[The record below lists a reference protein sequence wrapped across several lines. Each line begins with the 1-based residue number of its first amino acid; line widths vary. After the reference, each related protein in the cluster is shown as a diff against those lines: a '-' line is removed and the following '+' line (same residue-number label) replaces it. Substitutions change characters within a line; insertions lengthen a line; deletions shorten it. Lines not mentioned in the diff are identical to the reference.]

1 MYYTLKTGV
10 NQLVKSLLGN
20 DLINF
25 IKGKKTGKYK
35 SISSEER
42 EHLQSIVDDFVIKKS
57 GYGSD
62 FNIKD
67 WASGIDILN
76 DKSVDFLSNI
86 KDGDNIM
93 EGLANSMG
101 KTTKAVTSSGAEI
114 ELTGNKYKDFFNKTK
129 ESLSTFGK
137 VAKNGLKSFGLG
149 LLGTVANIGINAA
162 VGYAIEAAISAWQKY
177 SNMQETAIEKSQN
190 ATQKLQENQNKIK
203 STQSVLNDI
212 QSNKVI
218 DTNGNEIT
226 RFEQLSRGVN
236 SLGENVSLTASEF
249 EEYNS
254 ILNSMTGAGLNATTS
269 MANLEK
275 QVKDLRRSANSD
287 SLTGLGDWVEG
298 FNAKNNQMYT
308 NATKEVG
315 FQQKLS
321 ALNKIYNDPEDA
333 SDKIEQVTQMG
344 FWEKLANNIATG
356 EMAIAAGQ
364 TASEEARESLL
375 NSADKIRDE
384 LVASET
390 DIKALEEIA
399 KEYSIDIFDDNG
411 KIDYGKYKSD
421 KVQEQLADVR
431 ANLESQVESMVR
443 ESSGFLQAMFENS
456 PEFKD
461 ISSTAANA
469 IGQIFGNI
477 DYDTI
482 SKYMLDSNGMLS
494 QQMMKDW
501 VKDISEGAKDKGVQE
516 QLSQLFNLDAESN
529 NKTFKAYEKQANQL
543 LNGITQKVPG
553 ISKELL
559 KNATGIED
567 TLNSARQNYK
577 KVLDTVGFD
586 FAKQLNLNDLK
597 LAADIISQQDVENAQ
612 QLSKAMQAA
621 KEAAF
626 DINANPLFDK
636 IAVTKETANS
646 GDDYV
651 KATTYLKEA
660 KEMFDKGLVGT
671 DDFKSIAKYFSPT
684 GSEDPANFLENYGK
698 AARYLTEDSSG
709 VKAFLKDLE
718 NKGYASLQKMAD
730 GTEKWS
736 FSMKDLY
743 ESSQNMGMG
752 FEFFMDMFGRLEDYG
767 FSNNFVTSQ
776 EQGIQKIVDKTVEL
790 SKEKQKLAEMERT
803 GKYRELDDQ
812 GIMREMLV
820 NDTVLN
826 AQREKVA
833 SLEADVESV
842 SQNLE
847 QFVNDSIDAT
857 VAKVEQSK
865 EVFDILKQKYDEL
878 EADPNKYGE
887 NTEAVKKKLTE
898 QLKTFAAEA
907 GLELDGNLNIVNKDE
922 VQSELESEPVE
933 LPIDINASFDEVKEK
948 AQNSLNEVQKM
959 VFSDSSITKVPI
971 TLDLEADN
979 AANID
984 AQIASII
991 ASVDKLKNENGIIDI
1006 SAPGAQDVINV
1017 LMALIARKQE
1027 IAQPVIMS
1035 VDTGKLDGDLATVIG
1050 KLQEFQTAYNELERL
1065 NTLKAAGINVDTSDA
1080 QTKLNNITS
1089 EIQNLDGKQA
1099 EIMAKVVPDTSS
1111 VDSISAT
1118 LSSMEPEVLV
1128 NIGVN
1133 SDAIANYNPEDK
1145 DADVNYHVEDSKIQ
1159 AYDPPDKD
1167 AIVKYSPDTSGLPTS
1182 FTPITRTVNYVKGSD
1197 PGKASGTMLS
1207 PAHVNGT
1214 AYNTLNMSPAHASG
1228 NVAIQRDEK
1237 ALVNEL
1243 PKPESIVRDGIW
1255 SIIPGGAHVEQLK
1268 KGDIIF
1274 NGEQTEQLLKHGSIS
1289 GHGRAYADGTVGN
1302 VRDLVRKPLSA
1313 YAGGAGHGQFWG
1325 GASATTASSSS
1336 KKDKTTNQISK
1347 NTKETAD
1354 TVKDISNELSNY
1366 EDWIE
1371 RRFKAIESEFAHLEA
1386 VFERMSHLPDRLAKA
1401 YDLLAKNKEYIN
1413 TVNSSKST
1421 YQAHLDR
1428 IKGQGLSQDIIDKIQ
1443 NGSLEI
1449 SNYSEETKKLI
1460 SEYETYYN
1468 KLRDCSSQYDELL
1481 AKQAELVQS
1490 TLDSI
1495 TDYYDM
1501 MNGVDESSKDILEAQ
1516 RELYEKLGVSVT
1528 AQDQKDSVNNSIKEQ
1543 EKITDRLAAQ
1553 VEAYASQIESLISS
1567 GYMERYSKEYYA
1579 AHETL
1584 NGLKQEL
1591 LESQSALIEFQDK
1604 LYELEYAGIQNLIN
1618 GFERAVD
1625 KLDAKIAYIKSKDE
1639 KVSESLYQEQI
1650 NANNSQIREKMKLKA
1665 KKEKEQALYDV
1676 GSTRYQEL
1684 ADEINNL
1691 DKETYELLTTNEE
1704 LKDSIFELR
1713 FADLEKEIKG
1723 YQDLRNEI
1731 EDFRSLLDEEAFF
1744 DKNGAI
1750 TEDGLANLAL
1760 LQQGMISAKKEIADY
1775 REGLDKL
1782 QESFDNGV
1790 ISETEYNEKSAEYRE
1805 GIRDSIKDVNDYE
1818 DSLKDLYIT
1827 QMSKEVE
1834 ALNEVIEKRKEAL
1847 KRKADYYDYDK
1858 KLKSETKDVN
1868 LLKAQIA
1875 ALEGS
1880 NNLSAKSEVK
1890 RLKEQLAEAEDQ
1902 LNETKRQ
1909 HSLDMQEQGYDGL
1922 SSDLEKML
1930 EDTQYEITH
1939 NADKQQE
1946 VISNMLNNVVNMY
1959 ANAYDKINSIIANT
1973 GFVGSSGFNTNQGQ
1987 LGSQSGA
1994 VSQNNQATQ
2003 HQSNVKPSGSAS
2015 STVTKPIENDKNYH
2029 DKVEQELDKKP
2040 NTDNRLVAEVKLSTT
2055 SITLEEGKSTRI
2067 SCTVRPNDAKN
2078 KSILWDTSDT
2088 RIISVSDSGTITAL
2102 RPGSCLV
2109 TAATLDGSGIKVSAG
2124 VTVTKKPEP
2133 PKPQP
2138 QAPSVSTGS
2147 GGDGKPNVG
2156 DAVTFVSGRYYY
2168 SSDGNSPSG
2177 NQMLGQTVYIGHI
2190 NNKPWATRPY
2200 AIYRDKAFKQGLGWV
2215 TLDQI
2220 KGYKKGTKSVPKD
2233 GIAWTQEGSS
2243 GKSKPELIV
2252 RKKDG
2257 AIITDVHRGDAI
2269 IPNNLTEN
2277 LFEWGAL
2284 SPKQMLGDMM
2294 MKPVMPMINNKPELN
2309 VVNNYDS
2316 LIRVDG
2322 NVDNN
2327 VLTELKH
2334 YEKEFL
2340 NKSRDYTMN
2349 YFNRELRKGGFRK

>member
-1 MYYTLKTGV
+1 M
-10 NQLVKSLLGN
+10 LGN
-20 DLINF
+20 GLIKF
-25 IKGKKTGKYK
+25 GKNIFGSGSKYSKASDKELARYKQITK
-35 SISSEER
+35 SYKNR
-42 EHLQSIVDDFVIKKS
+42 KKQF
-57 GYGSD
+57 GD
-62 FNIKD
+62 KFDVNK
-67 WASGIDILN
+67 WASTWSELDDNAI
-76 DKSVDFLSNI
+76 KFFSNI

-203 STQSVLNDI
+203 SAQSVLNDI

-298 FNAKNNQMYT
+298 FNAKNNQLYSDS
-308 NATKEVG
+308 TKEIG
-315 FQQKLS
+315 YQQQLSVLNKLKSKNISGLKKHSFWDDLS
-321 ALNKIYNDPEDA
+321 ASIR
-333 SDKIEQVTQMG
+333 T
-344 FWEKLANNIATG
+344 ANELT
-356 EMAIAAGQ
+356 
-364 TASEEARESLL
+364 TASNSGIKEAEKHLKEAVKIQKENVLSRTDAESLKKL
-375 NSADKIRDE
+375 
-384 LVASET
+384 
-390 DIKALEEIA
+390 A
-399 KEYSIDIFDDNG
+399 KEYSLDIFDKKGEIDSKKLDN
-411 KIDYGKYKSD
+411 KEIK
-421 KVQEQLADVR
+421 QQLEDVR

-482 SKYMLDSNGMLS
+482 SKHMLDSNGMLS

-501 VKDISEGAKDKGVQE
+501 VKDISVGAKDKGVQE

-529 NKTFKAYEKQANQL
+529 NKTFKAYEKQANNL
-543 LNGITQKVPG
+543 LDGITKKVPG

-586 FAKQLNLNDLK
+586 FTKQLNLNDLD
-597 LAADIISQQDVENAQ
+597 LAAEIISQQDVKNAE

-621 KEAAF
+621 KQAAF
-626 DINANPLFDK
+626 DINANPIFDK
-636 IAVTKETANS
+636 IAEAKETKNS

-812 GIMREMLV
+812 GIMREKLV

-857 VAKVEQSK
+857 IAKVEQSK

-887 NTEAVKKKLTE
+887 NTEAVKKKLAE
-898 QLKTFAAEA
+898 QLKTFAADA

-971 TLDLEADN
+971 TLDLEEDN

-1080 QTKLNNITS
+1080 QTKLSNITS

-1118 LSSMEPEVLV
+1118 LSSMKPEVLV

-1207 PAHVNGT
+1207 PAHANGT
-1214 AYNTLNMSPAHASG
+1214 AYNTLNISPAHAGG
-1228 NVAIQRDEK
+1228 NVAIQKDEK

-1255 SIIPGGAHVEQLK
+1255 SIIPGGAHIEQLK

-1289 GHGRAYADGTVGN
+1289 GHGRAYVDGTAN

-1313 YAGGAGHGQFWG
+1313 YVSGSGHGQFWG
-1325 GASATTASSSS
+1325 GAATTTSSS
-1336 KKDKTTNQISK
+1336 KTDKTTNKISK
-1347 NTKETAD
+1347 NTKKTAD

-1591 LESQSALIEFQDK
+1591 LESQSALVEFQDK

-1665 KKEKEQALYDV
+1665 KKEKEQSLYDV

-1744 DKNGAI
+1744 DKKGAI

-1875 ALEGS
+1875 ALDGS

-1930 EDTQYEITH
+1930 EDTQYEIIH

-1959 ANAYDKINSIIANT
+1959 ANAYDKINSIISNT

-2200 AIYRDKAFKQGLGWV
+2200 AIYRDKALKQGLGWV

>member
-1 MYYTLKTGV
+1 M
-10 NQLVKSLLGN
+10 LGN
-20 DLINF
+20 QLINF
-25 IKGKKTGKYK
+25 IKDKNGKKYGSVSKK
-35 SISSEER
+35 ER
-42 EHLQSIVDDFVIKKS
+42 EHLQSIVDEFAAQKHR
-57 GYGSD
+57 YGSE

-76 DKSVDFLSNI
+76 DKSVDFLSNV

-203 STQSVLNDI
+203 SAQSVLNDI

-298 FNAKNNQMYT
+298 FNAKNNQLYSDS
-308 NATKEVG
+308 TKEIG
-315 FQQKLS
+315 YQQQLSVLNKLKSKNISGLKKHSFWDDLS
-321 ALNKIYNDPEDA
+321 ASIR
-333 SDKIEQVTQMG
+333 T
-344 FWEKLANNIATG
+344 ANELT
-356 EMAIAAGQ
+356 
-364 TASEEARESLL
+364 TASNSGIKEAEKHLKE
-375 NSADKIRDE
+375 ADKIQKENVLSR
-384 LVASET
+384 T
-390 DIKALEEIA
+390 DAESLKKLA
-399 KEYSIDIFDDNG
+399 KEYSLDIFDKKG
-411 KIDYGKYKSD
+411 EIDSKKLNN
-421 KVQEQLADVR
+421 KEIKQQLEDVR

-461 ISSTAANA
+461 ISSSAANA

-501 VKDISEGAKDKGVQE
+501 VKDISVGAKDKGVQD

-529 NKTFKAYEKQANQL
+529 NKTFKAYEKQANNL
-543 LNGITQKVPG
+543 LDGITKKVPG

-586 FAKQLNLNDLK
+586 FTKQLNLNDLD
-597 LAADIISQQDVENAQ
+597 LAAEIISQQDVKNAE

-621 KEAAF
+621 KQAAF
-626 DINANPLFDK
+626 DINANPIFDK
-636 IAVTKETANS
+636 IAEAKETKNS

-812 GIMREMLV
+812 GIMREKLV

-833 SLEADVESV
+833 SLESDI
-842 SQNLE
+842 E
-847 QFVNDSIDAT
+847 QFVNESIEAT
-857 VAKVEQSK
+857 VTKVEQSK

-887 NTEAVKKKLTE
+887 NTEAVKKKLAE
-898 QLKTFAAEA
+898 QLKTFAADA

-971 TLDLEADN
+971 TLDLEEDN

-1080 QTKLNNITS
+1080 QTKLSNITS

-1118 LSSMEPEVLV
+1118 LSSMKPEVLV

-1207 PAHVNGT
+1207 PAHANGT
-1214 AYNTLNMSPAHASG
+1214 AYNTLNISPAHAGG
-1228 NVAIQRDEK
+1228 NVAIQKDEK

-1289 GHGRAYADGTVGN
+1289 GHGRAYADGTVN

-1313 YAGGAGHGQFWG
+1313 YVSGSGHGQFWG
-1325 GASATTASSSS
+1325 GAATTTSSS
-1336 KKDKTTNQISK
+1336 KTDKTTNKISK
-1347 NTKETAD
+1347 NTKKTAD

-1591 LESQSALIEFQDK
+1591 LESQSALVEFQDK

-1665 KKEKEQALYDV
+1665 KKEKEQSLYDV

-1744 DKNGAI
+1744 DKKGAI

-1875 ALEGS
+1875 ALDGS

-1930 EDTQYEITH
+1930 EDTQYEIIH

-1959 ANAYDKINSIIANT
+1959 ANAYDKINSIISNT

-2200 AIYRDKAFKQGLGWV
+2200 AIYRDKALKQGLGWV

>member
-1 MYYTLKTGV
+1 MINNFNNTIPQVSKNVDTLFKQTDKGS
-10 NQLVKSLLGN
+10 NFF
-20 DLINF
+20 DLIKDFYSADNF
-25 IKGKKTGKYK
+25 KNDPFKDFVDGLDNTQISAMTAGDALEQYKK
-35 SISSEER
+35 
-42 EHLQSIVDDFVIKKS
+42 HLQETSKATSKLASLKGIAKGALGFLGASALNIGASMAATYAIDFAIKKWDEYANAQEHAIEAGEKAS
-57 GYGSD
+57 SK
-62 FNIKD
+62 IKENYD
-67 WASGIDILN
+67 SIAS
-76 DKSVDFLSNI
+76 SNQW
-86 KDGDNIM
+86 KNTNL
-93 EGLANSMG
+93 ERF
-101 KTTKAVTSSGAEI
+101 I
-114 ELTGNKYKDFFNKTK
+114 ELAKGVSSAGMNM
-129 ESLSTFGK
+129 SLSTDEF
-137 VAKNGLKSFGLG
+137 AEYQTLASGLADTLPNLVTGFNNLGQPIIKAATDIKHLNQAFRDNDVKKYKENIKESKDVLKAFQAQYDKS
-149 LLGTVANIGINAA
+149 A
-162 VGYAIEAAISAWQKY
+162 QH
-177 SNMQETAIEKSQN
+177 AIEKSGQKQKQAAYKAIIDKYYYNEEQKKKGKEVDDINLNTIKYDGFNNVDAGQALNELGIKVTTEEIEKNIDTIVN
-190 ATQKLQENQNKIK
+190 AYESGQQKIEEFASSVKSVLPSYLNVSDDYINLISKNANISDLMQSTISSFDAETVQEFLTTPEQIESWAKNVTKGLENSEVQSSINQLFSLDKHKSEMSFKDYKKYANELSDFIGKNVEGISENQIKKGLGIDDYLTDFESTYNKLKDIDKEFADTIKIEDYALAEKIISEQDISTVEEFTAALALAKQEAGSFSLNSFVSEVGNAMALVDQLNAALANSFTGKGLNVEFEVDKESGLITLTGDIENLKNAYQDLDGYDPSLLFEKTANGVHVNREALRALQAQEEALNKKKWMQDKIDLQKKLNEAIKIQQGLEQGTPEWYNSQDSIDSLKSQIETVELLSSAYDGATSAYQKWLAAQSGGEEGDMFRTVSETMKERGAELYKEGRYNTEEFRAIANYFSYEDLSTAPIEKLVEAYKQASNARDRYFTGNKQGIDNFMHDMETISKNEGKNWIKETEDGFIEFDTGADEEIAKRFNLSKEAVQAIFRAASEYNDKIRIGDTSSVDDLTQKLQEATEKANQAKESLKSLQEEGKI
-203 STQSVLNDI
+203 STDI
-212 QSNKVI
+212 KFDVDVSELDNVDI
-218 DTNGNEIT
+218 DERISSLEKLKEEAIIKFGADSSEVEYVN
-226 RFEQLSRGVN
+226 QL
-236 SLGENVSLTASEF
+236 LDE
-249 EEYNS
+249 
-254 ILNSMTGAGLNATTS
+254 
-269 MANLEK
+269 ANLRK
-275 QVKDLRRSANSD
+275 QQLENETVAGVSVQINNESD
-287 SLTGLGDWVEG
+287 IETLG
-298 FNAKNNQMYT
+298 
-308 NATKEVG
+308 
-315 FQQKLS
+315 QKLS
-321 ALNKIYNDPEDA
+321 
-333 SDKIEQVTQMG
+333 
-344 FWEKLANNIATG
+344 
-356 EMAIAAGQ
+356 
-364 TASEEARESLL
+364 SLP
-375 NSADKIRDE
+375 KDE
-384 LVASET
+384 TTNV
-390 DIKALEEIA
+390 
-399 KEYSIDIFDDNG
+399 SIDIQNE
-411 KIDYGKYKSD
+411 
-421 KVQEQLADVR
+421 EQLDNVV
-431 ANLESQVESMVR
+431 NQVNTIPQDTPVNISFSVSNE
-443 ESSGFLQAMFENS
+443 EQAFALKE
-456 PEFKD
+456 K
-461 ISSTAANA
+461 
-469 IGQIFGNI
+469 
-477 DYDTI
+477 
-482 SKYMLDSNGMLS
+482 LDSGDKEITYTINYTDNSGQASELT
-494 QQMMKDW
+494 KDG
-501 VKDISEGAKDKGVQE
+501 VKNVTVNEVEGTTVTKNDESKTVTVNYTLGTQEPPVDKSAKV
-516 QLSQLFNLDAESN
+516 N
-529 NKTFKAYEKQANQL
+529 YEKGSQDNPSKKNANVDYKLGSQANPSSPK
-543 LNGITQKVPG
+543 T
-553 ISKELL
+553 
-559 KNATGIED
+559 ATVNY
-567 TLNSARQNYK
+567 TL
-577 KVLDTVGFD
+577 G
-586 FAKQLNLNDLK
+586 
-597 LAADIISQQDVENAQ
+597 
-612 QLSKAMQAA
+612 
-621 KEAAF
+621 
-626 DINANPLFDK
+626 
-636 IAVTKETANS
+636 
-646 GDDYV
+646 
-651 KATTYLKEA
+651 
-660 KEMFDKGLVGT
+660 
-671 DDFKSIAKYFSPT
+671 
-684 GSEDPANFLENYGK
+684 
-698 AARYLTEDSSG
+698 
-709 VKAFLKDLE
+709 
-718 NKGYASLQKMAD
+718 
-730 GTEKWS
+730 
-736 FSMKDLY
+736 
-743 ESSQNMGMG
+743 
-752 FEFFMDMFGRLEDYG
+752 
-767 FSNNFVTSQ
+767 
-776 EQGIQKIVDKTVEL
+776 
-790 SKEKQKLAEMERT
+790 
-803 GKYRELDDQ
+803 
-812 GIMREMLV
+812 
-820 NDTVLN
+820 
-826 AQREKVA
+826 
-833 SLEADVESV
+833 
-842 SQNLE
+842 
-847 QFVNDSIDAT
+847 T
-857 VAKVEQSK
+857 VAK
-865 EVFDILKQKYDEL
+865 
-878 EADPNKYGE
+878 P
-887 NTEAVKKKLTE
+887 
-898 QLKTFAAEA
+898 
-907 GLELDGNLNIVNKDE
+907 
-922 VQSELESEPVE
+922 P
-933 LPIDINASFDEVKEK
+933 
-948 AQNSLNEVQKM
+948 
-959 VFSDSSITKVPI
+959 
-971 TLDLEADN
+971 
-979 AANID
+979 AAN
-984 AQIASII
+984 
-991 ASVDKLKNENGIIDI
+991 VK
-1006 SAPGAQDVINV
+1006 
-1017 LMALIARKQE
+1017 
-1027 IAQPVIMS
+1027 
-1035 VDTGKLDGDLATVIG
+1035 
-1050 KLQEFQTAYNELERL
+1050 
-1065 NTLKAAGINVDTSDA
+1065 
-1080 QTKLNNITS
+1080 
-1089 EIQNLDGKQA
+1089 
-1099 EIMAKVVPDTSS
+1099 
-1111 VDSISAT
+1111 
-1118 LSSMEPEVLV
+1118 
-1128 NIGVN
+1128 
-1133 SDAIANYNPEDK
+1133 
-1145 DADVNYHVEDSKIQ
+1145 VNYLTGGV
-1159 AYDPPDKD
+1159 
-1167 AIVKYSPDTSGLPTS
+1167 
-1182 FTPITRTVNYVKGSD
+1182 
-1197 PGKASGTMLS
+1197 ASGTMLS
-1207 PAHVNGT
+1207 PAHTNGT
-1214 AYNTLNMSPAHASG
+1214 AYNTLNMSPAHAGG

-1243 PKPESIVRDGIW
+1243 SKPESIVRDGIW

-1274 NGEQTEQLLKHGSIS
+1274 NGEQTEQLLKYGRIA
-1289 GHGRAYADGTVGN
+1289 GHGNAYADGTVGN
-1302 VRDLVRKPLSA
+1302 VRNIISTPL
-1313 YAGGAGHGQFWG
+1313 
-1325 GASATTASSSS
+1325 TTAYS
-1336 KKDKTTNQISK
+1336 KGSWVYGNTGNGNIGGTGYTQKSDKTTNQISK
-1347 NTKETAD
+1347 NTKRTAD

-1386 VFERMSHLPDRLAKA
+1386 EFARMSHLPDRLAKA

-1413 TVNSSKST
+1413 TVNYSKNT
-1421 YQAHLDR
+1421 YQEHLDR

-1501 MNGVDESSKDILEAQ
+1501 MNGVDEASKDILEAQ

-1528 AQDQKDSVNNSIKEQ
+1528 AQDQKDYVNNSIKEQ

-1553 VEAYASQIESLISS
+1553 IEAYASQIESLISS

-1591 LESQSALIEFQDK
+1591 LESQSALVEFQDK

-1639 KVSESLYQEQI
+1639 KVSESIYQEQI
-1650 NANNSQIREKMKLKA
+1650 NSNNSQIREKMKLKA

-1691 DKETYELLTTNEE
+1691 DKETYKLLTTNEE

-1875 ALEGS
+1875 ALDGS

-1987 LGSQSGA
+1987 LGSQSGT
-1994 VSQNNQATQ
+1994 VLQNNQATQ
-2003 HQSNVKPSGSAS
+2003 HQSNVKPSGSAY

-2029 DKVEQELDKKP
+2029 DKVEQKLDKKP

-2055 SITLEEGKSTRI
+2055 SITLEEGKTTRI

-2200 AIYRDKAFKQGLGWV
+2200 AIYRDKALKQGLGWV

-2220 KGYKKGTKSVPKD
+2220 TGYKKGTKSVPKD

-2284 SPKQMLGDMM
+2284 SPKQMFGDMM
-2294 MKPVMPMINNKPELN
+2294 MKPVMTMINNKPELN

>member
-1 MYYTLKTGV
+1 M
-10 NQLVKSLLGN
+10 LGN
-20 DLINF
+20 QLINF
-25 IKGKKTGKYK
+25 IKDKNGKKYGSVSKK
-35 SISSEER
+35 ER
-42 EHLQSIVDDFVIKKS
+42 EHLQSIVDEFAAQKHR
-57 GYGSD
+57 YGSE

-76 DKSVDFLSNI
+76 DKSVDFLSNV

-203 STQSVLNDI
+203 SAQSVLNDI

-298 FNAKNNQMYT
+298 FNAKNNQLYSDS
-308 NATKEVG
+308 TKEIG
-315 FQQKLS
+315 YQQQLSVLNKLKSKNISGLKKHSFWDDLS
-321 ALNKIYNDPEDA
+321 ASIR
-333 SDKIEQVTQMG
+333 T
-344 FWEKLANNIATG
+344 ANELT
-356 EMAIAAGQ
+356 
-364 TASEEARESLL
+364 TASNSGIKEAEKNLKE
-375 NSADKIRDE
+375 ADKIQKENVLSR
-384 LVASET
+384 T
-390 DIKALEEIA
+390 DAESLKKLA
-399 KEYSIDIFDDNG
+399 KEYSLDIFDKKG
-411 KIDYGKYKSD
+411 EIDSKKLNN
-421 KVQEQLADVR
+421 KEIKQQLEDVR

-461 ISSTAANA
+461 ISSSAANA
-469 IGQIFGNI
+469 IGQIFRNI

-482 SKYMLDSNGMLS
+482 SKHMLDSNGMLS

-501 VKDISEGAKDKGVQE
+501 VKDISVGAKDKGVQD

-529 NKTFKAYEKQANQL
+529 NKTFKAYEKQANNL
-543 LNGITQKVPG
+543 LDGITKKVPG

-586 FAKQLNLNDLK
+586 FTKQLNLNDLD
-597 LAADIISQQDVENAQ
+597 LAAEIISQQDVKNAE

-621 KEAAF
+621 KQAAF
-626 DINANPLFDK
+626 DINANPIFDK
-636 IAVTKETANS
+636 IAEAKETKNS

-790 SKEKQKLAEMERT
+790 AKEKQKLAEMERT
-803 GKYRELDDQ
+803 GKYYEVDDQ

-887 NTEAVKKKLTE
+887 NTEAVKKKLAE
-898 QLKTFAAEA
+898 QLKTFASEA

-922 VQSELESEPVE
+922 VQSELKSEPVE

-991 ASVDKLKNENGIIDI
+991 ASVDKLKNEDGIIDI

-1207 PAHVNGT
+1207 PAHAG
-1214 AYNTLNMSPAHASG
+1214 G
-1228 NVAIQRDEK
+1228 NVAIQKDEK

-1289 GHGRAYADGTVGN
+1289 GHGRAYADGTVN

-1313 YAGGAGHGQFWG
+1313 YASGSGGGILGAGGSGSKANFG
-1325 GASATTASSSS
+1325 SSGKSNS
-1336 KKDKTTNQISK
+1336 TYKAAKDTKKVAK
-1347 NTKETAD
+1347 NTKDAADSAKEFEETLDHIETLVDRTERNIKNLERTATSTYETLGTRTD
-1354 TVKDISNELSNY
+1354 ALKSELS
-1366 EDWIE
+1366 EITKEIDIQ
-1371 RRFKAIESEFAHLEA
+1371 S
-1386 VFERMSHLPDRLAKA
+1386 KA
-1401 YDLLAKNKEYIN
+1401 YDRYLQEANSVGLSEDYAEKVRNGLIDLETITDEELNKSISQYREYYEKALDCRDAVEELKESVKGLYEESFNNLVKEYDNMLAQIEHRKNILEGYIEQTETQGYIVSTKYYAELIKNEQSNLEDLTSKRNSLLASLNDAVANGNIKMYSESWYEMRQEINDVDEAIQSANTSIIEYG
-1413 TVNSSKST
+1413 NSI
-1421 YQAHLDR
+1421 R
-1428 IKGQGLSQDIIDKIQ
+1428 NIKWDVFDKLQDKIS
-1443 NGSLEI
+1443 GITDESDFLI
-1449 SNYSEETKKLI
+1449 DLMSNDKLFDDKGNI
-1460 SEYETYYN
+1460 TEQGKASMGLHGVNYNTYM
-1468 KLRDCSSQYDELL
+1468 SQADQYRKEME
-1481 AKQAELVQS
+1481 AIQAE
-1490 TLDSI
+1490 I
-1495 TDYYDM
+1495 A
-1501 MNGVDESSKDILEAQ
+1501 KDPYNQ
-1516 RELYEKLGVSVT
+1516 EL
-1528 AQDQKDSVNNSIKEQ
+1528 I
-1543 EKITDRLAAQ
+1543 DR
-1553 VEAYASQIESLISS
+1553 
-1567 GYMERYSKEYYA
+1567 RK
-1579 AHETL
+1579 
-1584 NGLKQEL
+1584 EL
-1591 LESQSALIEFQDK
+1591 LELQQESIIAAENEKEAIKDLVEEGIDK
-1604 LYELEYAGIQNLIN
+1604 QL
-1618 GFERAVD
+1618 
-1625 KLDAKIAYIKSKDE
+1625 
-1639 KVSESLYQEQI
+1639 ESL
-1650 NANNSQIREKMKLKA
+1650 
-1665 KKEKEQALYDV
+1665 
-1676 GSTRYQEL
+1676 
-1684 ADEINNL
+1684 
-1691 DKETYELLTTNEE
+1691 
-1704 LKDSIFELR
+1704 
-1713 FADLEKEIKG
+1713 
-1723 YQDLRNEI
+1723 QDLIDKQGEM
-1731 EDFRSLLDEEAFF
+1731 LDSQK
-1744 DKNGAI
+1744 DMY
-1750 TEDGLANLAL
+1750 DW
-1760 LQQGMISAKKEIADY
+1760 QKEIA
-1775 REGLDKL
+1775 
-1782 QESFDNGV
+1782 
-1790 ISETEYNEKSAEYRE
+1790 EKQ
-1805 GIRDSIKDVNDYE
+1805 KD
-1818 DSLKDLYIT
+1818 
-1827 QMSKEVE
+1827 
-1834 ALNEVIEKRKEAL
+1834 
-1847 KRKADYYDYDK
+1847 
-1858 KLKSETKDVN
+1858 
-1868 LLKAQIA
+1868 IA
-1875 ALEGS
+1875 
-1880 NNLSAKSEVK
+1880 
-1890 RLKEQLAEAEDQ
+1890 
-1902 LNETKRQ
+1902 T
-1909 HSLDMQEQGYDGL
+1909 
-1922 SSDLEKML
+1922 LEKML
-1930 EDTQYEITH
+1930 GAYSGDDSEEGMAKRQELSNELGEAKTELDESFFEKSISEQKKLLDELYTQYELVL
-1939 NADKQQE
+1939 NARLDNIDML
-1946 VISNMLNNVVNMY
+1946 ISDMI
-1959 ANAYDKINSIIANT
+1959 ANINSE
-1973 GFVGSSGFNTNQGQ
+1973 SSGIRDTIISEAANVGYTITDSMNQIWTDNTNNIAGILTTYSSNFSSVMTSVQQ
-1987 LGSQSGA
+1987 ALNEIKVYIQNA
-1994 VSQNNQATQ
+1994 VNASNKKAETNINTANKNQADQ
-2003 HQSNVKPSGSAS
+2003 VKPPA
-2015 STVTKPIENDKNYH
+2015 P
-2029 DKVEQELDKKP
+2029 KP
-2040 NTDNRLVAEVKLSTT
+2040 NPPA
-2055 SITLEEGKSTRI
+2055 
-2067 SCTVRPNDAKN
+2067 P
-2078 KSILWDTSDT
+2078 
-2088 RIISVSDSGTITAL
+2088 
-2102 RPGSCLV
+2102 
-2109 TAATLDGSGIKVSAG
+2109 
-2124 VTVTKKPEP
+2124 KPEP
-2133 PKPQP
+2133 PKNN
-2138 QAPSVSTGS
+2138 
-2147 GGDGKPNVG
+2147 GGDGVPKIG
-2156 DAVTFVSGRYYY
+2156 DAVTFASGRYYY
-2168 SSDGNSPSG
+2168 SSDGLSPSG
-2177 NQMLGQTVYIGHI
+2177 NEMLGQTVYIGHI
-2190 NNKPWATRPY
+2190 NNASWAKKPY
-2200 AIYRDKAFKQGLGWV
+2200 AIYRDKEFKRGLGWV
-2215 TLDQI
+2215 TLDQL
-2220 KGYKKGTKSVPKD
+2220 KGYKTGKKHIDKNQIAMINEKGVSETLIRKD
-2233 GIAWTQEGSS
+2233 GTMITQLD
-2243 GKSKPELIV
+2243 K
-2252 RKKDG
+2252 
-2257 AIITDVHRGDAI
+2257 GDSVLNHKAH
-2269 IPNNLTEN
+2269 NNIWEMAN
-2277 LFEWGAL
+2277 NPRDF
-2284 SPKQMLGDMM
+2284 
-2294 MKPVMPMINNKPELN
+2294 INNYANTLSLPPVSKNSSSQNVSNTVDVNIEIGKVTDLNSFLKDLQNSKQFEQFIEQISIGKALGKPT
-2309 VVNNYDS
+2309 
-2316 LIRVDG
+2316 
-2322 NVDNN
+2322 
-2327 VLTELKH
+2327 LTKYNIKL
-2334 YEKEFL
+2334 
-2340 NKSRDYTMN
+2340 
-2349 YFNRELRKGGFRK
+2349 

>member
-1 MYYTLKTGV
+1 M
-10 NQLVKSLLGN
+10 LGN
-20 DLINF
+20 NLIKF
-25 IKGKKTGKYK
+25 GK
-35 SISSEER
+35 SIFGKQYSKASK
-42 EHLQSIVDDFVIKKS
+42 DDLKYYSKIIKSYENRKKQFGDKFDVS
-57 GYGSD
+57 
-62 FNIKD
+62 K
-67 WASGIDILN
+67 WASTWSELDDNAI
-76 DKSVDFLSNI
+76 KFFSNI

-203 STQSVLNDI
+203 SAQSVLNDI

-298 FNAKNNQMYT
+298 FNAKNNQLYSDS
-308 NATKEVG
+308 TKEIG
-315 FQQKLS
+315 YQQQLSVLNKLKSKNISGLKKHSFWDDLS
-321 ALNKIYNDPEDA
+321 ASIR
-333 SDKIEQVTQMG
+333 T
-344 FWEKLANNIATG
+344 ANELT
-356 EMAIAAGQ
+356 
-364 TASEEARESLL
+364 TASNSGIKEAEKHLKE
-375 NSADKIRDE
+375 ADKIQKENVLSR
-384 LVASET
+384 T
-390 DIKALEEIA
+390 DAESLKKLA
-399 KEYSIDIFDDNG
+399 KEYSLDIFDKKG
-411 KIDYGKYKSD
+411 EIDSKKLNN
-421 KVQEQLADVR
+421 KEIKQQLEDVR

-461 ISSTAANA
+461 ISSSAANA

-501 VKDISEGAKDKGVQE
+501 VKDISVGAKDKGVQD

-529 NKTFKAYEKQANQL
+529 NKTFKAYEKQANNL
-543 LNGITQKVPG
+543 LDGITKKVPG

-597 LAADIISQQDVENAQ
+597 LAADIISQQDVKNAQ
-612 QLSKAMQAA
+612 QLSKAMQEA
-621 KEAAF
+621 KQAVF
-626 DINANPLFDK
+626 DINANPIFDK
-636 IAVTKETANS
+636 IAEAKETKNS

-865 EVFDILKQKYDEL
+865 EVFDILKQKYDEI

-887 NTEAVKKKLTE
+887 NTEAVKNKLAE
-898 QLKTFAAEA
+898 QLKAFASEA

-984 AQIASII
+984 AQIAAIL
-991 ASVDKLKNENGIIDI
+991 ASVDKLKNEEGIIDI

-1080 QTKLNNITS
+1080 QTKLSNITS

-1118 LSSMEPEVLV
+1118 LSSMKPEVLV

-1167 AIVKYSPDTSGLPTS
+1167 AIVKYSPDTSELPTS

-1197 PGKASGTMLS
+1197 TEASGTMLS

-1214 AYNTLNMSPAHASG
+1214 AYNTLNMSPAHAGG

-1237 ALVNEL
+1237 SLINEIGM
-1243 PKPESIVRDGIW
+1243 ESIVRDGIW
-1255 SIIPGGAHVEQLK
+1255 RLIPGGAHFEQLK
-1268 KGDIIF
+1268 KGDIVF
-1274 NGEQTEQLLKHGSIS
+1274 NASQTEQLLKYGSIS
-1289 GHGRAYADGTVGN
+1289 GRGRAYADGTVGN

-1313 YAGGAGHGQFWG
+1313 YVSGSGHGQFWG
-1325 GASATTASSSS
+1325 GAATTTSSS
-1336 KKDKTTNQISK
+1336 KTDKTTNKISK
-1347 NTKETAD
+1347 NTKKTAD

-1366 EDWIE
+1366 EDWVE

-1591 LESQSALIEFQDK
+1591 LESQSALVEFQDK

-1665 KKEKEQALYDV
+1665 KKEKEQSLYDV

-1744 DKNGAI
+1744 DKKGAI

-1875 ALEGS
+1875 ALDGS

-1959 ANAYDKINSIIANT
+1959 ANAYDKINSIISNT

-2200 AIYRDKAFKQGLGWV
+2200 AIYRDKALKQGLGWV